1 MRVIEQNSL
10 GLDVA
15 YIKLD
20 KSYTIADDHPISSPE
35 DAVAAIAD
43 VLKDLDR
50 EVVCMVTL
58 KSDNTP
64 IKTSVVSIGTL
75 DVAVVYPREVMKMS
89 ILSNATKIMLF
100 HNHPSGGALPSIQD
114 IQLTDRIKQCCD
126 LMNITFLDHIIIG
139 AMSKEW
145 FSFMEKGMIKPFDL
159 KYSKDI
165 DSIELSEERYK
176 KDIPEAAKPVEFAAE
191 EKYDYHGNNRR
202 R

>member
-20 KSYTIADDHPISSPE
+20 KSYTLAEDRPIRSPD
-35 DAVAAIAD
+35 DAVAAIAEA
-43 VLKDLDR
+43 LKELDR

-58 KSDNTP
+58 KTDNTP
-64 IKTSVVSIGTL
+64 INASVISVGTL
-75 DVAVVYPREVMKMS
+75 DAAVVYPREVMKMS

-126 LMNITFLDHIIIG
+126 LMDITFLDHIIIG

-145 FSFMEKGMIKPFDL
+145 FSFNEKGMIKPFGL
-159 KYSKDI
+159 KYAKNINDINLNDKHTKDNV
-165 DSIELSEERYK
+165 IEL
-176 KDIPEAAKPVEFAAE
+176 ANPVELVAE
-191 EKYDYHGNNRR
+191 EQKTYHNTHRR
-202 R
+202 

>member
-1 MRVIEQNSL
+1 
-10 GLDVA
+10 VA

-20 KSYTIADDHPISSPE
+20 KSYTLAEDRPIRSPD
-35 DAVAAIAD
+35 DAVAAIAEA
-43 VLKDLDR
+43 LKELDR

-64 IKTSVVSIGTL
+64 INASVISVGTL

-126 LMNITFLDHIIIG
+126 LMDITFLDHIIIG

-145 FSFMEKGMIKPFDL
+145 FSFNEKGMIKPFDL
-159 KYSKDI
+159 KYAKNIDDI
-165 DSIELSEERYK
+165 NLNDTAAIDNVEEL
-176 KDIPEAAKPVEFAAE
+176 AKPVELVAE
-191 EKYDYHGNNRR
+191 EQKTYHNTHRR
-202 R
+202 

>member
-20 KSYTIADDHPISSPE
+20 KSYTLAEDRPIRSPD
-35 DAVAAIAD
+35 DAVAAIAEA
-43 VLKDLDR
+43 LKELDR

-64 IKTSVVSIGTL
+64 INASVISVGTL

-126 LMNITFLDHIIIG
+126 LMDITFLDHIIIG

-145 FSFMEKGMIKPFDL
+145 FSFNEKGMIKPFDL
-159 KYSKDI
+159 KYAKNIDDI
-165 DSIELSEERYK
+165 NLNDTAAIDNVEEL
-176 KDIPEAAKPVEFAAE
+176 AKPVELVAE
-191 EKYDYHGNNRR
+191 EQKTYHNTHRR
-202 R
+202 

>member
-1 MRVIEQNSL
+1 VIEQNSL

-20 KSYTIADDHPISSPE
+20 KSYTLAEDRPIRSPD
-35 DAVAAIAD
+35 DAVAAIAEA
-43 VLKDLDR
+43 LKELDR

-58 KSDNTP
+58 KTDNTP
-64 IKTSVVSIGTL
+64 INASVISVGTL

-126 LMNITFLDHIIIG
+126 LMDITFLDHIIIG

-145 FSFMEKGMIKPFDL
+145 FSFNEKGMIKPFDL
-159 KYSKDI
+159 KYANNIDDI
-165 DSIELSEERYK
+165 SLNDKAENDNVSEL
-176 KDIPEAAKPVEFAAE
+176 AKPVELVAE
-191 EKYDYHGNNRR
+191 ENRTYHNLRKR
-202 R
+202 

>member
-20 KSYTIADDHPISSPE
+20 KSYTLAEDRPIRSPD
-35 DAVAAIAD
+35 DAVAAIAEA
-43 VLKDLDR
+43 LKELDR

-64 IKTSVVSIGTL
+64 INASVISIGTL

-126 LMNITFLDHIIIG
+126 LMDITFLDHIIIG

-145 FSFMEKGMIKPFDL
+145 FSFNEKGMIKPFDL
-159 KYSKDI
+159 KYAKNIDDI
-165 DSIELSEERYK
+165 NLNDTAAIDNVEEL
-176 KDIPEAAKPVEFAAE
+176 AKPVELVAE
-191 EKYDYHGNNRR
+191 EQKTYHNTHRR
-202 R
+202 

>member
-20 KSYTIADDHPISSPE
+20 KSYTLAEDRPIRSPD
-35 DAVAAIAD
+35 DAVAAIAEA
-43 VLKDLDR
+43 LKELDR

-64 IKTSVVSIGTL
+64 INASVISVGTL

-126 LMNITFLDHIIIG
+126 LMDITFLDHIIIG

-145 FSFMEKGMIKPFDL
+145 FSFNEKGIIKPFDL
-159 KYSKDI
+159 KYAKNIDDINLNDTAAKDNVE
-165 DSIELSEERYK
+165 EL
-176 KDIPEAAKPVEFAAE
+176 AKPVELVAE
-191 EKYDYHGNNRR
+191 EQKTYHNTHRR
-202 R
+202 

>member
-20 KSYTIADDHPISSPE
+20 KSYTLAEDRPIRSPD
-35 DAVAAIAD
+35 DAVAGIAEA
-43 VLKDLDR
+43 LKELDR
-50 EVVCMVTL
+50 EVVFMVTL

-64 IKTSVVSIGTL
+64 INASVISVGTL

-89 ILSNATKIMLF
+89 ILSNAMKIMLF

-126 LMNITFLDHIIIG
+126 LMDITFLDHIIIG

-145 FSFMEKGMIKPFDL
+145 FSFNEKRMIKPFDL
-159 KYSKDI
+159 KYANNIADI
-165 DSIELSEERYK
+165 SLNDKAENDNVSEL
-176 KDIPEAAKPVEFAAE
+176 AKPVELVAE
-191 EKYDYHGNNRR
+191 ENRTYHNLHKR
-202 R
+202 

>member
-20 KSYTIADDHPISSPE
+20 KSYTLAEDRPIRSPD
-35 DAVAAIAD
+35 DAVAAIAEA
-43 VLKDLDR
+43 LKELDR

-64 IKTSVVSIGTL
+64 INASVISVGTL
-75 DVAVVYPREVMKMS
+75 DVAIVYPREVMKMS

-145 FSFMEKGMIKPFDL
+145 FSFNEKGMIKPFDL
-159 KYSKDI
+159 KYAKNLDDINLNDTAAKDNVE
-165 DSIELSEERYK
+165 EL
-176 KDIPEAAKPVEFAAE
+176 AKPVELVAE
-191 EKYDYHGNNRR
+191 EQKTYHNTHGR
-202 R
+202 

>member
-20 KSYTIADDHPISSPE
+20 KSYTLAEDRPIRSPD
-35 DAVAAIAD
+35 DAVAAIAEA
-43 VLKDLDR
+43 LKELDR

-64 IKTSVVSIGTL
+64 INASVISVGTL
-75 DVAVVYPREVMKMS
+75 DVAIVYPREVMKMS

-126 LMNITFLDHIIIG
+126 LMDITFLDHIIIG

-145 FSFMEKGMIKPFDL
+145 FSFNEKGMIKPFDL
-159 KYSKDI
+159 KYAKNLDDINLNDTAAKDNVE
-165 DSIELSEERYK
+165 EL
-176 KDIPEAAKPVEFAAE
+176 AKPVELVAE
-191 EKYDYHGNNRR
+191 EQKTYHNTHRR
-202 R
+202 

>member
-20 KSYTIADDHPISSPE
+20 KSYTLAEDRPIRSPD
-35 DAVAAIAD
+35 DAVAAIAEA
-43 VLKDLDR
+43 LKELDR

-64 IKTSVVSIGTL
+64 INASVISVGTL

-126 LMNITFLDHIIIG
+126 LMDITFLDHIIIG

-145 FSFMEKGMIKPFDL
+145 FSFNEKGMIKPFDL
-159 KYSKDI
+159 KYAKNIDDINLNNTAAKDNVE
-165 DSIELSEERYK
+165 EL
-176 KDIPEAAKPVEFAAE
+176 AKPVELVAE
-191 EKYDYHGNNRR
+191 EQKTYHNTHRR
-202 R
+202 